1 MLTDAQVQ
9 VAQEQ
14 AEEDM
19 GRVQDSPI
27 ILTDEEMAIELADFC
42 DWMEFMSDIQWRM
55 QGAW

>member
-42 DWMEFMSDIQWRM
+42 DWMEFMSDIQWSM